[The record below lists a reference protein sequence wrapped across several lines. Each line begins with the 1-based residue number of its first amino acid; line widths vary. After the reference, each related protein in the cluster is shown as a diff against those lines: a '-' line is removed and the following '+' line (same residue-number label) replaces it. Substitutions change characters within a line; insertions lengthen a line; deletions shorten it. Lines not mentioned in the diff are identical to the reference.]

1 MKYPVLSIKGPLLC
15 GQEGLVPLDDHCTG
29 PTLCPLSF
37 VLSAFFCIL
46 KAASEE
52 IVDIKTNFIVIVL
65 AENTRKDNVD
75 HYQSLNRIKDKI
87 SVVFN

>member
-1 MKYPVLSIKGPLLC
+1 M
-15 GQEGLVPLDDHCTG
+15 
-29 PTLCPLSF
+29 SF
-37 VLSAFFCIL
+37 VICALCLFFCIL